1 MEKQKTTERFG
12 YIYNKKTAE
21 GFENMKKHG
30 IPKPLFSL
38 QSKLAKSV
46 DFRFKKMLRSLL
58 KQIKAKMKERNI
70 SLTTDERGS
79 DEDENL
85 ADLMNFFEEQGR
97 LLHES
102 EEIAKRENMRYI
114 AEELERE
121 WIDSEREELERLDDV
136 YTGDIDENFRPLLE
150 KVFKQEQADYYE
162 RLKADS
168 SVRFKNILESMEINK
183 DEFFSQQSQAVRT
196 LYIQNSLERLQGE
209 TDFLKRRIIKEI
221 IDYAEGKTDKLNIDT
236 LARACFD
243 SSNTLSKLFA
253 RDQMQRFNKACT
265 LATFSSAKVKRVKWI
280 TSHDGRVRPTH
291 KALDGKIF
299 NVDDLPKEVDDYNCR
314 CGLVPV
320 EYED

>member
-12 YIYNKKTAE
+12 YIYNKKTSE

-58 KQIKAKMKERNI
+58 KEIKAKMKERNI

-102 EEIAKRENMRYI
+102 EEIARRENMRYI

-136 YTGDIDENFRPLLE
+136 YTGDIDETFRPLLE

-168 SVRFKNILESMEINK
+168 SVRLKNILESMEINK
-183 DEFFSQQSQAVRT
+183 DEFFSQQSQTVRT

-209 TDFLKRRIIKEI
+209 TDFLKRRIIQEI
-221 IDYAEGKTDKLNIDT
+221 IDYADGKTDKLNIDT

-265 LATFSSAKVKRVKWI
+265 LATFSSAKVSKVKWI

-299 NVDDLPKEVDDYNCR
+299 SVDDLPKEVDDYNCR